1 MENAA
6 MRILTGLLV
15 LTLSMGAMAQLAPG
29 HYQAGRHY
37 EVLEKPVATSD
48 PDKIEVV
55 EIFSYLCGHC
65 FTFAPL
71 VSAWEERLADDV
83 VLVHAHAV
91 WSPAIGAHARGAPLR
106 SFGKARRHQRPG
118 QNRGGGNFLLPLRP
132 LLYLR
137 TSGERVGRAFGR

>member
-1 MENAA
+1 
-6 MRILTGLLV
+6 
-15 LTLSMGAMAQLAPG
+15 MGAMAQLAPG

-91 WSPAIGAHARGAPLR
+91 WAPAMEAY
-106 SFGKARRHQRPG
+106 ARRSEEHTSELQS
-118 QNRGGGNFLLPLRP
+118 RGNLVCRLLL
-132 LLYLR
+132 
-137 TSGERVGRAFGR
+137 EKKKH

>member
-29 HYQAGRHY
+29 HYQARRHY

-48 PDKIEVV
+48 PNTIEVV
-55 EIFSYLCGHC
+55 AIFSYLSGLC

-71 VSAWEERLADDV
+71 VSAWEERLANDV
-83 VLVHAHAV
+83 MLAHAHGIWA
-91 WSPAIGAHARGAPLR
+91 PAMETYARSLHIA
-106 SFGKARRHQRPG
+106 KALG
-118 QNRGGGNFLLPLRP
+118 
-132 LLYLR
+132 
-137 TSGERVGRAFGR
+137 

>member
-1 MENAA
+1 
-6 MRILTGLLV
+6 
-15 LTLSMGAMAQLAPG
+15 MGAMAQLAPG

-91 WSPAIGAHARGAPLR
+91 WAPAMER
-106 SFGKARRHQRPG
+106 SEER
-118 QNRGGGNFLLPLRP
+118 
-132 LLYLR
+132 
-137 TSGERVGRAFGR
+137 RVGREGRVRGGTGTCKETEEEDESNGNEHIQ